1 MKKILT
7 FIVAYSFVIITSVQ
21 LLANIISIFFREFY
35 YKNWF
40 LIANLVG
47 VSFIYLIPMVAVVF
61 LLKYCY
67 VSRICAIA
75 QVILTVL
82 WLVIQE
88 DNLYNITA
96 QITIG
101 TLSLLFTYFK
111 IRKIKKN

>member
-1 MKKILT
+1 
-7 FIVAYSFVIITSVQ
+7 VQ
-21 LLANIISIFFREFY
+21 LLANITSIFFKEFY

-40 LIANLVG
+40 IIANLVG

-75 QVILTVL
+75 QVILTIL

-88 DNLYNITA
+88 DNIYNITA
-96 QITIG
+96 QLIIG
-101 TLSLLFTYFK
+101 FLALFFTYFK

>member
-7 FIVAYSFVIITSVQ
+7 FIVAYSFVIITGVQ
-21 LLANIISIFFREFY
+21 LLVNIISIFFKEFY

-40 LIANLVG
+40 IIANLVG

-75 QVILTVL
+75 QVILSIL
-82 WLVIQE
+82 WLVIQK
-88 DNLYNITA
+88 DNVYNISA
-96 QITIG
+96 QLIVG
-101 TLSLLFTYFK
+101 FLALLFTYFK